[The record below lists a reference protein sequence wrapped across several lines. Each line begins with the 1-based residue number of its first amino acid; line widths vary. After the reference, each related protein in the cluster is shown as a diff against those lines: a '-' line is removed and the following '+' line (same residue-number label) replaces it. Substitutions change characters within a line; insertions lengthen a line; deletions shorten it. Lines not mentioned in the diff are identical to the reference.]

1 MRSAM
6 APVLVMALLA
16 GGCDRQSPPAAQG
29 NVGAGNTADD
39 VPPPAPD
46 EVAAPSAAAPKAGSF
61 DATHKGEAAPDF
73 AFRDPAGKDVTLAD
87 YRGKPVL
94 LNLWATWCA
103 PCIKEMPSLDAL
115 AAREG
120 AKLQVI
126 ALAQDLDPSKVAPFW
141 AKGGYKAIRPS
152 LDPKIAFSTGL
163 GANLPTTILYDSRG
177 KEVWRVSGAVDW
189 TGAEAAKALAVAT

>member
-1 MRSAM
+1 M
-6 APVLVMALLA
+6 ALVLVSALLA

-29 NVGAGNTADD
+29 NVGAGNGADE

-61 DATHKGEAAPDF
+61 DTSHKGEAAPGF
-73 AFRDPAGKDVTLAD
+73 AFQDPAGKEVTLAD
-87 YRGKPVL
+87 YRGGPVL

-120 AKLQVI
+120 TKLRVI
-126 ALAQDLDPSKVAPFW
+126 ALAQDLDASKVAPFW
-141 AKGGYKAIRPS
+141 SKGGYQAIRPS

-163 GANLPTTILYDSRG
+163 GVNLPTTILYDSRG
-177 KEVWRVSGAVDW
+177 KEVWRVSGAIDW
-189 TGAEAAKALAVAT
+189 AGAEAAKALAAVS